1 MVFLIWHS
9 ESTAAVVTALQ
20 TDRARGLSTE
30 ACGQRRAAA
39 EAAHTS
45 GSSARAFGRRF
56 AARLKSPE
64 VVLLLA
70 AALVTLAFSLYRWFA
85 GYGDLR
91 WQEAALVA
99 VLALVRCFVSV
110 LGDGRA
116 AAEMKRLKVL
126 AAPIVRVWRDG
137 VQITLPATELLPGD
151 VIEVEAGDLLSAD
164 CRLLR
169 SSALRCDESSLTGDT
184 LPVSKDAEAVVP
196 AIAPLAERRNML
208 YAGCT
213 VLHGHGRAVVVEI
226 GDATEAGK
234 NAALRRR
241 ETGGVLPVQQELT
254 RVGQKLRVP
263 FAVLALVLLVL
274 SLIAR
279 TGVLRSLLLALSFA
293 VAAMPGEWSSF
304 VSPALAGAVRRMAR
318 RGAVVHRAGAVERLG
333 RVSVLC
339 SDKTGSF
346 TQGDMTLV
354 RAFVGDHM
362 VKLDD
367 NPLANDV
374 STLLQLAT
382 LCTEDGDAGDA
393 TDAALI
399 AYTARHDME
408 RDKLIA
414 AYPRLGEIP
423 FDSDRRRMTAVHL
436 IEGRHVVIVKGAAE
450 TLLPL
455 CAGVPEELH
464 DAEAFME
471 AGALRVLAVA
481 YKYIDEMPTHCFA
494 EELEQG
500 LNFLGLLGLSDPLR
514 PDAVEAVADCRRAG
528 IRPVMLTGDNLATAS
543 ALADKLG
550 LLSDAGEAIGGEAL
564 AALSDEEVQRDGT
577 RYRVCARVSPTDK
590 VRIVQAWQKQGAVV
604 ALTGD
609 GTADIP
615 ALQTADVGCAMSRGR
630 ADAAVATADVVLT
643 DDRFSTLVDAVRE
656 GRALLLHLQ
665 HMTQYWFARHI
676 SAVFLI
682 AAALIGWG
690 RTPLSPALLLWVSTV
705 TGAAA
710 TFGMSADPAGRDALS
725 RAPRAYADWRRLG
738 GAGLGIGGGVLT
750 GVCALVALAVG
761 STLAVGLSMALAV
774 FALGQVTLLLCFR
787 SSRPLYG
794 SLRGG
799 YTFIAAVA
807 EAALLLPLWLV
818 PALREACGLAALN
831 AGEWGAVVWLAF
843 LPFLLIELGKIVYA
857 LCRRGARA

>member
-9 ESTAAVVTALQ
+9 ESTAAVLTALQ
-20 TDRARGLSTE
+20 TDRERGLSTE

-39 EAAHTS
+39 EAEHAS

-110 LGDGRA
+110 IGDGRA
-116 AAEMKRLKVL
+116 AAEMKRLKML
-126 AAPIVRVWRDG
+126 AAPTVRVWRDG
-137 VQITLPATELLPGD
+137 AQITLPATELLPGD

-234 NAALRRR
+234 SAALRRR
-241 ETGGVLPVQQELT
+241 ETGGVLPMQQELAHAG
-254 RVGQKLRVP
+254 RKLRVP
-263 FAVLALVLLVL
+263 FAVLALLLLVL

-293 VAAMPGEWSSF
+293 VAAMPCEWSSF

-318 RGAVVHRAGAVERLG
+318 RGAVVHRIGAVERLG

-382 LCTEDGDAGDA
+382 LCTEDGEAGDA

-464 DAEAFME
+464 DAEGFME

-514 PDAVEAVADCRRAG
+514 PDAIEAVADCRRAG
-528 IRPVMLTGDNLATAS
+528 IHPVMLTGDNLATAS

-550 LLSDAGEAIGGEAL
+550 LLSDAGEAIGGEVL

-577 RYRVCARVSPTDK
+577 RYRVCARVSPADK
-590 VRIVQAWQKQGAVV
+590 VRIVQAWQKQGAAV
-604 ALTGD
+604 ALAGD

-690 RTPLSPALLLWVSTV
+690 RTPLSPALLLWIATV

-710 TFGMSADPAGRDALS
+710 TFGMSADPAGRDALA

-738 GAGLGIGGGVLT
+738 GAGLGIGGGLLT
-750 GVCALVALAVG
+750 GVCALIALAIG
-761 STLAVGLSMALAV
+761 STLTVGLSMALAV
-774 FALGQVTLLLCFR
+774 FALGQATLLLCFR

-799 YTFIAAVA
+799 YTFVAAVT

-818 PALREACGLAALN
+818 PALRDLCGLAALN